1 MLEIKLIDGSTIK
14 FEKEYILTDDVCKD
28 LNNIISDFIKID
40 DYIIRKD
47 GIVSIKK
54 IAKEAENIEL

>member
-14 FEKEYILTDDVCKD
+14 FEKEYIWMDEIYKD
-28 LNNIISDFIKID
+28 INNISEFVKID

-47 GIVSIKK
+47 EIVSIKK
-54 IAKEAENIEL
+54 IAKEENND